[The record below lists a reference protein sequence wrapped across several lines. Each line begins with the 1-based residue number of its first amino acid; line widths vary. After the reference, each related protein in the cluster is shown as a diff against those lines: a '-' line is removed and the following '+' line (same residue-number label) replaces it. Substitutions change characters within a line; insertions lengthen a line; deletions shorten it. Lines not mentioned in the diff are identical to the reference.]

1 MEKPPVSNQRRCVLS
16 AVGQMVQSRDRL
28 FAHDPAAVLRNDPSA
43 GQLIYPFE
51 RLHLLLKLGRRL
63 QQLHEML
70 APHLEGPKVCL
81 GYDTGKPPRL
91 MQQAE
96 FADATARVHVPE
108 EHPVLVCP
116 FVNCCGSLKDQVDP
130 ISVVALVEDRGPL
143 RKADLAVFRCAS
155 EQTRQSGAAVLV
167 LALVPVGQC
176 LEPLIGRVVLG
187 DDAPKGGAIEP
198 VQHSA
203 LDGSNGR
210 LAPPSPAGDH
220 RLLTER
226 LAGGQ
231 QAQYHLVTAP
241 GPPHGL
247 DRTLSYHV
255 DRVGDVA
262 FAKKVLSWVQFD
274 LVDVRQEVV

>member
-1 MEKPPVSNQRRCVLS
+1 
-16 AVGQMVQSRDRL
+16 
-28 FAHDPAAVLRNDPSA
+28 
-43 GQLIYPFE
+43 
-51 RLHLLLKLGRRL
+51 
-63 QQLHEML
+63 ML
-70 APHLEGPKVCL
+70 APHLEDPKVCL
-81 GYDTGKPPRL
+81 GYDTGKPSRL
-91 MQQAE
+91 MQEAE

-116 FVNCCGSLKDQVDP
+116 FVNSCGSLKDQVNP

-143 RKADLAVFRCAS
+143 RKADLTALRCAS
-155 EQTRQSGAAVLV
+155 EEPRQFGAAVLV
-167 LALVPVGQC
+167 LALVPIGQC
-176 LEPLIGRVVLG
+176 LELLIGRIVLG
-187 DDAPKGGAIEP
+187 DDAPKGSAIEP
-198 VQHSA
+198 VQHGV

-231 QAQYHLVTAP
+231 QAQHHLVAAP
-241 GPPHGL
+241 GRPHGL

-262 FAKKVLSWVQFD
+262 FAKKVLSWLKFD
-274 LVDVRQEVV
+274 LLDVGQEVVEPGLERAKLWAGPNGNP